1 METLPM
7 RPYKPSNKVPNAGFT
22 WLTVT
27 ALVGG
32 LAIGGATF
40 AVSRL
45 FYLIVLFPLLMGAGG
60 GFLQAYAVNRGKVR
74 NPAIAGAFAILTGL
88 VIYGTLNVGYYVAF
102 RQEVA
107 KELKKNLGQ
116 SDEAQINQII
126 DQNVLQQETG
136 STGFLGFLKLSA
148 REGVGIT
155 RGSSKLELKNE
166 WAWGYWAIELAA
178 ICGITAFMAFAAA
191 KEPFCENSD
200 EWYLPMESV
209 GTVPNEE
216 SENFLN
222 LIKNENFVKAGALI
236 DPQKQSP
243 VPNLV
248 VHVQRS
254 PGDRLN
260 DIVLTGSK
268 ASLDNK
274 GNVSSKEAIKGMISP
289 SQYAQLEQAFKANV
303 QQSADVA
310 ETGSE
315 ATDSLG

>member
-1 METLPM
+1 MK
-7 RPYKPSNKVPNAGFT
+7 PYKPSNKVPSAGFT

-27 ALVGG
+27 ALIGG

-45 FYLIVLFPLLMGAGG
+45 IYLIVLFPILMGTGG

-88 VIYGTLNVGYYVAF
+88 VIYGTLNVGYYLAF
-102 RQEVA
+102 RQDVST
-107 KELKKNLGQ
+107 ELKQNSGQ
-116 SDEAQINQII
+116 SDDALINKII
-126 DQNVLQQETG
+126 DENVLQLETG
-136 STGFLGFLKLSA
+136 STGFLGFLKFRA
-148 REGVGIT
+148 QQGVGIT

-166 WAWGYWAIELAA
+166 WAWGYWAIELAV
-178 ICGITAFMAFAAA
+178 ISGITAVMAFAAA

-209 GTVPNEE
+209 GSVPKEE

-222 LIKNENFVKAGALI
+222 LIKNENFVKAGALV

-248 VHVQRS
+248 VHLQRS

-260 DIVLTGSK
+260 DLVLTASK
-268 ASLDNK
+268 TSLDNK

-289 SQYAQLEQAFKANV
+289 SQYAQFEQAVNANL
-303 QQSADVA
+303 QQSSDASDVS
-310 ETGSE
+310 ETVPE
-315 ATDSLG
+315 VNDSLG